1 MAYQLLA
8 FLCLLG
14 PTDSL
19 FVLLETNPIINHLFP
34 SLCFILQG
42 GPKPISIGVAPEPFS
57 DVHTR
62 QCNRKVLYKT
72 MNVGLKG
79 GSVDKKSA
87 CFARMRT

>member
-19 FVLLETNPIINHLFP
+19 ILLLETNPIINHLFP
-34 SLCFILQG
+34 SLCLILQR
-42 GPKPISIGVAPEPFS
+42 GPKPIRIEVSPEPFP
-57 DVHTR
+57 DVYTR
-62 QCNRKVLYKT
+62 ECNHKVLYKAV
-72 MNVGLKG
+72 NVGLRD
-79 GSVDKKSA
+79 GSVDKKNA